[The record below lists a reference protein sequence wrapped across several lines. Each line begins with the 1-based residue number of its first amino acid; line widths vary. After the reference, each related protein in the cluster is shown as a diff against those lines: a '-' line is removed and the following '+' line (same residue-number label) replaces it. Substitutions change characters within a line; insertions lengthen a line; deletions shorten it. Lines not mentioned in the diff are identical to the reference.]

1 MAEGVQEQSYQS
13 SFLQIKQHIPGIE
26 AHTLFNVGTFPVKD
40 STMMIGLLA
49 ILFVMLAF
57 AVRRFT
63 LIPRGTVQSFFE
75 YIYEMTFGLVEGI
88 IGSKDRTEKVFPII
102 GGIMLYILVA
112 NLIPMIPFIGAF
124 KFGDFHL
131 FRPATADFNT
141 TFGLA
146 LAVVIATQYIGM
158 QEWGLFKFI
167 SRYFPIQDV
176 YPAFKKGIGT
186 GFESI
191 IHLFVGL
198 LELIGEAAKAI
209 SLSMR
214 LFGNIFAHE
223 VLTIVILGAFA
234 YVLPAIWMGFG
245 LLVGVVQAMVFGI
258 LTAIYYSMVIKENDG
273 KAGH

>member
-1 MAEGVQEQSYQS
+1 MVEGVHEQSSES

-26 AHTLFNVGTFPVKD
+26 AHTLFSVGNFPVKD
-40 STMMIGLLA
+40 STMMIGFLA
-49 ILFVMLAF
+49 ILFVILAL

-63 LIPRGTVQSFFE
+63 LIPRGAVQGFFE
-75 YIYEMTFGLVEGI
+75 YIYEMAFELIEGI
-88 IGSKDRTEKVFPII
+88 IGSRTRTEKVFPVI

-112 NLIPMIPFIGAF
+112 NLVPMIPFIGAF
-124 KFGDFHL
+124 KFGEFHL

-146 LAVVIATQYIGM
+146 LAVVVVTQFIGM
-158 QEWGLFKFI
+158 REWGFFKFI
-167 SRYFPIQDV
+167 SRYFPVQDV
-176 YPAFKKGIGT
+176 FSGFKKGFGA
-186 GFESI
+186 GFESL

-198 LELIGEAAKAI
+198 LELIGEVAKSI

-214 LFGNIFAHE
+214 LFGNMFAHE

-258 LTAIYYSMVIKENDG
+258 LTSIYYSMVIKEGDG
-273 KAGH
+273 HSGH